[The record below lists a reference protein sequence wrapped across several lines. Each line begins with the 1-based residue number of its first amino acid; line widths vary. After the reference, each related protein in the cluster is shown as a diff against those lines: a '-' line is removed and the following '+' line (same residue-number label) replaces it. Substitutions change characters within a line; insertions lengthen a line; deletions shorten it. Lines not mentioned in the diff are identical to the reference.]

1 MTAVVDRASG
11 PKIDAGGR
19 PRRVHEHCRKNFE
32 KQSMLSMIR
41 RLLLGIALASVCATT
56 WAAEEVAIF
65 EHCVDRRGN
74 SVPVLPDAGQAT
86 LVRSAVE
93 AGRTVIRYNSAVLS
107 RLSASGHLFF
117 YAHQCARL
125 GFDEAGKSMASARTA
140 DCIGLN
146 TLLDGGMLKYGDLP
160 NLQAELSFSN
170 AEWELLPGPPRN
182 IDLSTCRP
190 TGPGVL
196 RLPPAT
202 PPSVR
207 QTAWNDCLR
216 ACADRLWRCQK
227 SCGNSEC
234 ASCLATYGQCKAACG
249 EAPETS
255 PAR

>member
-1 MTAVVDRASG
+1 MTAAVDLPSR

-19 PRRVHEHCRKNFE
+19 PRRAHEQCRTNLE
-32 KQSMLSMIR
+32 KQIMPSLIR

-56 WAAEEVAIF
+56 WAADEVTIF
-65 EHCVDRRGN
+65 ENCVDRRGN
-74 SVPVLPDAGQAT
+74 SVAVLPDAGQAT

-93 AGRTVIRYNSAVLS
+93 AGRTVIRYNPAALS

-125 GFDEAGKSMASARTA
+125 GLDEAGKSKASARTA
-140 DCIGLN
+140 DCVGLN

-160 NLQAELSFSN
+160 TLQAELSFSD

-196 RLPPAT
+196 RLPLAT
-202 PPSVR
+202 PPSAR

-216 ACADRLWRCQK
+216 ACADRLWSCQK
-227 SCGNSEC
+227 SCGSSEC

-249 EAPETS
+249 EAPEVS
-255 PAR
+255 PVR